1 MSSEVRSLVVTGLI
15 RLAGSPDYRD
25 RAAAG
30 RALAIF
36 AEMPEA
42 SRALMSLL
50 LDASDTFV
58 TRVTAEASLRRL
70 DRTGLAVVATGLAAA
85 DSNCA
90 DWIHTAVV
98 DVFGMSNRVL
108 GAAMQE
114 CQVLTQSPDERVRRG
129 ARVLLAM
136 LGEINS
142 VSRPQGI

>member
-1 MSSEVRSLVVTGLI
+1 MI

-25 RAAAG
+25 RADAG

-42 SRALMSLL
+42 SRTLMSLL

-58 TRVTAEASLRRL
+58 TRVTAEALLRRL

-98 DVFGMSNRVL
+98 DVFGMSNREL

-136 LGEINS
+136 LGEISS